1 MRIMKYIVKI
11 VTAVVLTALSVSCSM
26 VCESGDMNTGAYT
39 YKMRFDCCLN
49 GSGYAETK
57 AGYVWK
63 DGTKV
68 CVQFES
74 NNSLIKG
81 VATYNGNTDEWM
93 VETDKIL
100 SAATD
105 AHCEVYWFDG
115 LTDYSAESLIIGPNV
130 PSFNDIDA
138 KYTLFG
144 DDILMVSARLTPMTS
159 RLRFVGE
166 PGRTFRVDGLKYCS
180 IYSIISN
187 TITMNSERL
196 TVSIGEDG
204 SSDYFYVVFAELKER
219 QLNVEGEYNTAFVRT
234 FSNDVLEIGAS
245 GFITVPDFTNMGKW
259 TLVNTENYQE
269 ILLPQVS
276 ETVVSD
282 VKGTV
287 ARVSA
292 QVTDNGNGMLLTSG
306 FVYSKSE
313 NPTLE
318 TALDC
323 PCNPSEISD
332 ARLTGLEKLTT
343 YFVRAYVSNPKG
355 LTYGE
360 ETIFTTTDE
369 DPDVGDFDDVM
380 KDDWSDEEDWG
391 VGENTGEE
399 DDVTKDDWTG
409 DEDWS
414 VGENTGEEDD
424 IMKDDWSEDEDWN
437 GEE

>member
-1 MRIMKYIVKI
+1 M
-11 VTAVVLTALSVSCSM
+11 
-26 VCESGDMNTGAYT
+26 
-39 YKMRFDCCLN
+39 
-49 GSGYAETK
+49 
-57 AGYVWK
+57 
-63 DGTKV
+63 
-68 CVQFES
+68 
-74 NNSLIKG
+74 
-81 VATYNGNTDEWM
+81 
-93 VETDKIL
+93 
-100 SAATD
+100 
-105 AHCEVYWFDG
+105 
-115 LTDYSAESLIIGPNV
+115 
-130 PSFNDIDA
+130 
-138 KYTLFG
+138 
-144 DDILMVSARLTPMTS
+144 
-159 RLRFVGE
+159 
-166 PGRTFRVDGLKYCS
+166 
-180 IYSIISN
+180 
-187 TITMNSERL
+187 
-196 TVSIGEDG
+196 
-204 SSDYFYVVFAELKER
+204 VFAELKER

-306 FVYSKSE
+306 FVYSESE

-323 PCNPSEISD
+323 PCNLSEVPD

-360 ETIFTTTDE
+360 ETTFTTTDE

-409 DEDWS
+409 DEDWG
-414 VGENTGEEDD
+414 VDENTGENDD